1 MPAARE
7 DLLAGYRFYER
18 QSEGIGRYFLD
29 SLYSDIESLALS
41 AGVQPVFFDRYH
53 RMLCRRFPFAIYYR
67 VYGEEV
73 LVYAVLDCRRR
84 PAVLR
89 KRLNE

>member
-1 MPAARE
+1 LPAARE

-41 AGVQPVFFDRYH
+41 AGVHPVFFDRYH
-53 RMLCRRFPFAIYYR
+53 RMLSRRFPFAIYYR